1 MMDLPL
7 QPHYCK
13 TDVSRST
20 VFKDDYRNVLSS
32 FADGHF
38 DLALCDIPY
47 GIDVANMAFL
57 KEVKTTVKQKNGT
70 RLNGNTNKKVHSFK
84 DWDKEPP
91 PQEYFDEVK
100 RISKHQIIFG
110 VEYVNW
116 TGVGNG
122 RIKWNKGI
130 AKGMSFKKYEMA
142 YCSMIDY
149 EMELPLLW
157 AGMCQ
162 AKSLSEPM
170 TQQGNKKLN
179 EKRIHPCHKPIMLYD
194 KLLLEFGF
202 KGMKVIDTHLGSGSS
217 RISADR
223 FGVSEFVGIEIDE
236 EHFNDHQKRWSIY
249 KSQPKL
255 ALW

>member
-1 MMDLPL
+1 MSS
-7 QPHYCK
+7 K
-13 TDVSRST
+13 ST
-20 VFKDDYRNVLSS
+20 VFHEDYRNVLPRYS
-32 FADGHF
+32 DGYW
-38 DLALCDIPY
+38 DLAICDVPY

-70 RLNGNTNKKVHSFK
+70 RLNGNANKKAYQFK
-84 DWDKEPP
+84 DWDKSPP
-91 PQEYFDEVK
+91 PQEYFDELK

-110 VEYVNW
+110 VEYVKW
-116 TGVGNG
+116 EGLGSG
-122 RIKWNKGI
+122 RIKWDKGF
-130 AKGMSFKKYEMA
+130 AEGVSFKQYEMA

-179 EKRIHPCHKPIMLYD
+179 EKRIHPCYKPIMLYD

-202 KGMKVIDTHLGSGSS
+202 KGMKIIDTHLGGGSI
-217 RISADR
+217 RISADK
-223 FGVSEFVGIEIDE
+223 FGVSEFVGIEIDKE
-236 EHFNDHQKRWSIY
+236 YFDKQEQRFKEY
-249 KSQPKL
+249 KAQL
-255 ALW
+255 RMF